1 MNQGAITENFYVSE
15 LRASAQHKDLAQK
28 IEITPLIFDTAKL
41 LLQSCWQP
49 VRDRFG
55 VIKVNSFVRSNELNA
70 LVRGS
75 ENSDHIIGA
84 AMDGTPKDEHCMDVF
99 KWIVKNKLPYRQ
111 LIYYVEHEFIHMA
124 INTPGKQFKNDAI
137 ILRKNEKIFY

>member
-1 MNQGAITENFYVSE
+1 MNQGAITKNFYVSE
-15 LRASAQHKDLAQK
+15 LRASAQHSELAQK

-55 VIKVNSFVRSNELNA
+55 LINVNSFVRSRELNA
-70 LVRGS
+70 LVGGS
-75 ENSDHIIGA
+75 ENSDHLTGA
-84 AMDGTPKDEHCMDVF
+84 AMDGTPKESTCLELF

-111 LIYYVEHEFIHMA
+111 VIYYVEHDFIHMS
-124 INTPGKQFKNDAI
+124 INTPGKTFKNEAFL
-137 ILRKNEKIFY
+137 LRQKEKIYY